1 MNSSKNKRAFAAV
14 ILFLFAMSA
23 YGLKITCE
31 SMAVSDN
38 ADANLANIKTLLGE
52 AQGELVIFPELAL
65 CNAASGKEQ
74 AWVDSAVT
82 DLRALCL
89 SQKKAVIFGVARKSG
104 GLTYNSAYYINASGV
119 LAGTYDQIH
128 AKPPYSPGMKVPIFP
143 LTTTEGLVRF
153 GIHIGTDLSVPEPWQ
168 FFAENGVRCMLL
180 VYISGLKGAQAWD
193 KSAHNDLLMCHATDN
208 STFAAGASAAA
219 PDALVKS
226 QVLNGAGSVL
236 FEHDPASP
244 GKVEAQISFLTP
256 GFIMFWRHDEW
267 RRDLYQLVIKTPA
280 AAENRRMETAEPGI
294 RIFPNPFRNQVRVEV
309 KGILSAADQAEI
321 FDIRGRCVADLSQE
335 LCKVRAMA
343 WRAGSLPSGVYLLKA
358 TLGTSRISRKLLLQR

>member
-14 ILFLFAMSA
+14 ILFLLAVSVN
-23 YGLKITCE
+23 GLKITCE

-128 AKPPYSPGMKVPIFP
+128 AKPPYSPGMKVPVFP

-153 GIHIGTDLSVPEPWQ
+153 GIQIGTDLYVPEPWQ

-180 VYISGLKGAQAWD
+180 VYLSGLKGAQAWD
-193 KSAHNDLLMCHATDN
+193 KDAHDDLLMSHATDN
-208 STFAAGASAAA
+208 STFAAGVSAAA
-219 PDALVKS
+219 ADALVKS
-226 QVLNGAGSVL
+226 RVLDGAGRVL

-267 RRDLYQLVIKTPA
+267 RRDLYQLVIRTPN
-280 AAENRRMETAEPGI
+280 AAENRRPEIPVQGI
-294 RIFPNPFRNQVRVEV
+294 RVFPNPFNKKVNIVAPS
-309 KGILSAADQAEI
+309 LASALGVYDMSGKLIKAFSPDALLNTPSVTW
-321 FDIRGRCVADLSQE
+321 DAGR
-335 LCKVRAMA
+335 
-343 WRAGSLPSGVYLLKA
+343 LPAGVYLLKA
-358 TLGTSRISRKLLLQR
+358 VAHNGIYSMRILIQH